1 MQLCCG
7 VDGCPGGWIVIRA
20 GSVGLNFSFAFHARF
35 NELLDSLGPDAIIAV
50 DMPLGLTAAGPR
62 ECDQAARRYLG
73 FPRSSSVFSAPI
85 RPALRARTWR
95 QASQIRLRIDRK
107 RYQQQ
112 AWGLFPKV
120 REVDTLLRA
129 HPRYQSQVFEAHPE
143 VTFAAMNDGLGMAH
157 PKKRA
162 AGRKERLALLERR
175 LGPEAMEVYED
186 ACRHRRK
193 LPPSQL
199 PYGALP
205 PDEVGRDDI
214 LDALALVWTARR
226 IAAGEHSMLPDKEV
240 RDPMGIRM
248 NICY

>member
-7 VDGCPGGWIVIRA
+7 VDGCPGGWICIRA
-20 GSVGLNFSFAFHARF
+20 PVDAPDFTYSFHPRFSD
-35 NELLDSLGPDAIIAV
+35 LLETLDPKAIVAV
-50 DMPLGLTAAGPR
+50 DMPIGLTAAGPR
-62 ECDQAARRYLG
+62 ECDRAARRFLG
-73 FPRSSSVFSAPI
+73 FPRSASVFSAPI

-95 QASQIRLRIDRK
+95 QASQIRERIDRK

-129 HPRYQSQVFEAHPE
+129 HPRYQDQVFEAHPE
-143 VTFAAMNDGLGMAH
+143 VTFAAMNEGLAMAH
-157 PKKRA
+157 PKKKP
-162 AGRKERLALLERR
+162 AGRKERLSLVERCLGSEAL
-175 LGPEAMEVYED
+175 GIYED

-193 LPPSQL
+193 LPPSHL

-226 IAAGEHSMLPDKEV
+226 IAAGEHGMLPDKGE
-240 RDPMGIRM
+240 RDPMGLRM